1 MPQGED
7 LGSVWLL
14 LGWKPSPASASHK
27 KTEDFHALLQNFPL
41 LCRFFFYYNG
51 DIQGL
56 ARCFESHINQR
67 RQITFI
73 PGGWRAGRG
82 ARSTRWA
89 SCPGTGPQGSLKRF
103 PLFLSRMPK
112 LEAFVLLPFL
122 QVLPSP
128 IKVILAFIKLRI
140 PPPMENL
147 WSEVPLFSV
156 PRCLTHKK
164 IVAEGLQN
172 LLRITASSARE
183 CAAWARIFPCNRVN
197 KLSSVPE
204 LPSCSGQWTDT
215 ALVDAGAQTPSM
227 RTLPASFW

>member
-1 MPQGED
+1 MHHPQHLQHLDKQLKTTKTTQSQCPKERT
-7 LGSVWLL
+7 LG
-14 LGWKPSPASASHK
+14 PSGCFWAGNHCLPLPHIK
-27 KTEDFHALLQNFPL
+27 RTEDFHALLQNFPL
-41 LCRFFFYYNG
+41 LCRIVYYNR
-51 DIQGL
+51 DIQGP

-67 RQITFI
+67 RRITFI
-73 PGGWRAGRG
+73 SGGWRAGRG

-147 WSEVPLFSV
+147 CSEVPLFSV
-156 PRCLTHKK
+156 PRCLAHKK
-164 IVAEGLQN
+164 
-172 LLRITASSARE
+172 
-183 CAAWARIFPCNRVN
+183 
-197 KLSSVPE
+197 K
-204 LPSCSGQWTDT
+204 SG
-215 ALVDAGAQTPSM
+215 
-227 RTLPASFW
+227 